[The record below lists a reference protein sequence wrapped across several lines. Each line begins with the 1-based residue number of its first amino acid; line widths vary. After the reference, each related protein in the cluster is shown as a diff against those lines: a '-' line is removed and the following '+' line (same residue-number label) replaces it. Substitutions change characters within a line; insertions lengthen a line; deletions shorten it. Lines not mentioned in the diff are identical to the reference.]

1 MFEPMGIQHFLNDLA
16 SIPPIAIYAFICV
29 WLAAES
35 CGFPLPNEL
44 VLLATGSVA
53 AQHHGVSPVLL
64 VILAT
69 ISSVGGASA
78 AYEIGRRGGRALIM
92 RFGRYIRL
100 NEARLDYIERWF
112 ERTGAVAV
120 GLARITPFV
129 RTVAS
134 FPAGV
139 LRLPFHTF
147 LIASATGSLIW
158 CAVMVTL
165 GYVLGANYVAALHLI
180 ARYTIPAVIVL
191 VALIVGYI
199 WLDRRLA
206 RATQRRDGESGKR
219 RGTPADS
226 P

>member
-1 MFEPMGIQHFLNDLA
+1 MGAIQHFVQSLA
-16 SIPPIAIYAFICV
+16 NIPPVAIYAFICV

-35 CGFPLPNEL
+35 SGFPLPNEL
-44 VLLATGSVA
+44 VLLAAGSVA

-69 ISSVGGASA
+69 VSSVGGASA
-78 AYEIGRRGGRALIM
+78 AYEIGRRGGRAAIL

-112 ERTGAVAV
+112 ERTGAVAI
-120 GLARITPFV
+120 GLSRITPFV

-139 LRLPFHTF
+139 LRLPFRTF
-147 LIASATGSLIW
+147 LIASATGSLVW
-158 CAVMVTL
+158 CTVMVTL

-180 ARYTIPAVIVL
+180 ERYTIPAVIVL
-191 VALIVGYI
+191 VALIAGYL

-206 RATQRRDGESGKR
+206 RATQRRDGDDGKR
-219 RGTPADS
+219 QDTRQDPPG
-226 P
+226 